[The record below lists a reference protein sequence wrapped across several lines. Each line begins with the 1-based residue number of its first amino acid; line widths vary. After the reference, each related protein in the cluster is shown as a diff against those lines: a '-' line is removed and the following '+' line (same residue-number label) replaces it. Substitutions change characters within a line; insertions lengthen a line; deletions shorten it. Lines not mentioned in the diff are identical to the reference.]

1 MLNEQPFPVYLSM
14 LDILPSREVLIDY
27 LSRGSTWRQI
37 LILLFGLVIA
47 WAASRLLRVPLQNAT
62 RPGAISEAPRT
73 AVRSGALVVFPLVL
87 WIWLFV
93 AVVLSRR
100 LELAFDFLRP
110 AMLLT
115 GALVLVRVGVFILRH
130 SLSPGS
136 RLKAWEGSLTAA
148 IWLLLVLHIL
158 GWLPTIGQVLDE
170 YAIELGK
177 VRLSLLTA
185 TSFIFSIAVLMF
197 IALGLSHALQW
208 RIMKSPTL
216 DDSLKIAVTKLG
228 KFLLLTSAVLIA
240 LITAGIDLTALA
252 VFGGALGVGLGLGL
266 QRIVS
271 NFVSGVILGFEG
283 SIRPGD
289 VITMGKTVGTVEALH
304 ARHAV
309 IHNFDGQ
316 DILVPN
322 EILLTTE
329 ITNWSYG
336 DRNVR
341 IKLPVQISYRDNPD
355 KAIAL
360 LEEVAHRHAR
370 VLKSPAPAGVLTA
383 FGENGMN
390 LELQIWINDPE
401 RSLVGLVSEL
411 NRHIWKALQDAGMTI
426 PYPQRTVHLS
436 GEVPGL
442 PRSSG
447 S

>member
-1 MLNEQPFPVYLSM
+1 MTDLF
-14 LDILPSREVLIDY
+14 PSRDAVLEY
-27 LSRGSTWRQI
+27 FSRGGTWRQI
-37 LILLFGLVIA
+37 LILLVGLLVA
-47 WAASRLLRVPLQNAT
+47 WAASRLLRRPLESAT

-73 AVRSGALVVFPLVL
+73 AVRSGALVVFPLML
-87 WIWLFV
+87 WLWLFL
-93 AVVLSRR
+93 AVLLSRR
-100 LELAFDFLRP
+100 VQLDFDLLRP

-136 RLKAWEGSLTAA
+136 RLKAWEGTLTAA

-158 GWLPTIGQVLDE
+158 GWLPAIGQVLDE

-185 TSFIFSIAVLMF
+185 VSFIFSIAVLMF

-208 RIMKSPTL
+208 RVMKSPAL
-216 DDSLKIAVTKLG
+216 DDSLKIAITKLG
-228 KFLLLTSAVLIA
+228 KFLLLTAAVLVA

-289 VITMGKTVGTVEALH
+289 VVTMGKTMGTVEALH
-304 ARHAV
+304 ARHVV
-309 IHNFDGQ
+309 IHTPDGQ

-322 EILLTTE
+322 ETLLTNE

-341 IKLPVQISYRDNPD
+341 LKLPVQVSYQDDPE
-355 KAIAL
+355 KAIGILEQVAL
-360 LEEVAHRHAR
+360 GHER
-370 VLKSPAPAGVLTA
+370 VLKTPPPAGVLAA
-383 FGENGMN
+383 FGENGIN
-390 LELQIWINDPE
+390 LELHVWIKDPE
-401 RSLVGLVSEL
+401 RSLVSFVSEL
-411 NRHIWKALQDAGMTI
+411 NRRIWKALKDGGITI
-426 PYPQRTVHLS
+426 PYPHRTVHLS
-436 GEVPGL
+436 GAAPAP

>member
-1 MLNEQPFPVYLSM
+1 M

-27 LSRGSTWRQI
+27 LSRASTWRQI

-47 WAASRLLRVPLQNAT
+47 WAASRLLRRPLENAS
-62 RPGAISEAPRT
+62 RPGAISDAPRM

-100 LELAFDFLRP
+100 LDLAFDFLRP

-136 RLKAWEGSLTAA
+136 RLKAWEGTLTAA

-158 GWLPTIGQVLDE
+158 GWLPAIGQVLDE

-185 TSFIFSIAVLMF
+185 ASFIFSIAVLMF

-208 RIMKSPTL
+208 RIMKNSTL

-341 IKLPVQISYRDNPD
+341 IKLPVQVSYQDDPE
-355 KAIAL
+355 KVIAL

-370 VLKSPAPAGVLTA
+370 VLKSPAPAGVLTD
-383 FGENGMN
+383 FGENGIN
-390 LELQIWINDPE
+390 LELHVWINDPE
-401 RSLVGLVSEL
+401 RSQVGLVSEL
-411 NRHIWKALQDAGMTI
+411 NRQIWKTLKAAGVTI
-426 PYPQRTVHLS
+426 PSPQRTVHVS
-436 GEVPGL
+436 GAVPEP

>member
-1 MLNEQPFPVYLSM
+1 MLEIF
-14 LDILPSREVLIDY
+14 PSREVVLEY
-27 LSRGSTWRQI
+27 LSRSTTWRQI

-47 WAASRLLRVPLQNAT
+47 WAASRLLRRPLENAT
-62 RPGAISEAPRT
+62 RPGAISEAPRM

-100 LELAFDFLRP
+100 LELAFDLLRP

-136 RLKAWEGSLTAA
+136 RLKAWEGTLTTA

-158 GWLPTIGQVLDE
+158 GWLPTLGQILDE

-177 VRLSLLTA
+177 VRLSLLTVA
-185 TSFIFSIAVLMF
+185 SFIFSFAVLLFM
-197 IALGLSHALQW
+197 ALGLSHALQW
-208 RIMKSPTL
+208 RVMKSPAL
-216 DDSLKIAVTKLG
+216 DGSLKVAITKLG
-228 KFLLLTSAVLIA
+228 KFFLLTGAVLVA
-240 LITAGIDLTALA
+240 LITAGIDITALA

-289 VITMGKTVGTVEALH
+289 VITLGKTVGTVEALH

-309 IHNFDGQ
+309 IHTFDGQ

-322 EILLTTE
+322 ENLMTSE
-329 ITNWSYG
+329 ITNWSHG

-341 IKLPVQISYRDNPD
+341 LKLPVPISYRDDPE

-360 LEEVAHRHAR
+360 LEAVAHGHPR
-370 VLKSPAPAGVLTA
+370 VLKSPPPAGVLTA
-383 FGENGMN
+383 FGDNGIN
-390 LELQIWINDPE
+390 LELHVWISDPE
-401 RSLVGLVSEL
+401 RSLVGCISEL
-411 NRHIWKALQDAGMTI
+411 NRSIWKTLKDAGITM
-426 PYPQRTVHLS
+426 PFPQRDVHLI
-436 GEVPGL
+436 GAAPAL
-442 PRSSG
+442 PRSPG

>member
-1 MLNEQPFPVYLSM
+1 MLEIF
-14 LDILPSREVLIDY
+14 PSREAVLEY
-27 LSRGSTWRQI
+27 LSRGTTWRQI
-37 LILLFGLVIA
+37 LILLIGLVIA
-47 WAASRLLRVPLQNAT
+47 WAASRLLRRPLENAT
-62 RPGAISEAPRT
+62 RPGAFSEAPRT

-100 LELAFDFLRP
+100 LELAFDLLRP

-136 RLKAWEGSLTAA
+136 RLKAWEGTLTAA

-158 GWLPTIGQVLDE
+158 GWLPTLGQILDE

-177 VRLSLLTA
+177 VRLSLLTVA
-185 TSFIFSIAVLMF
+185 SFIFSFAILLFM
-197 IALGLSHALQW
+197 ALGLSHALQW
-208 RIMKSPTL
+208 RVMKSPAL
-216 DDSLKIAVTKLG
+216 DGSLKIAVTKLG
-228 KFLLLTSAVLIA
+228 KFFLLTGAVLVA
-240 LITAGIDLTALA
+240 LMTAGIDITALA

-289 VITMGKTVGTVEALH
+289 IITLGKTVGTVTALH
-304 ARHAV
+304 ARHVV
-309 IHNFDGQ
+309 IHNFDGH

-322 EILLTTE
+322 ETLLTTE

-341 IKLPVQISYRDNPD
+341 LKLPVSISYQDDPE
-355 KAIAL
+355 KALVL
-360 LEEVAHRHAR
+360 LEAVAHGHPR

-383 FGENGMN
+383 FGDSGIN
-390 LELQIWINDPE
+390 LELHIWISDPE
-401 RSLVGLVSEL
+401 RSLVGCISEL
-411 NRHIWKALQDAGMTI
+411 NRAIWKTLKDAGITI
-426 PYPQRTVHLS
+426 PFPQRDVHLI
-436 GEVPGL
+436 GAAPAL